1 MVNINMANIDDTKH
15 LLVSDSN
22 EISQQM
28 DSKRLSISDLAEMMQ
43 NDLFKKH
50 LNIMGR
56 YLPRT
61 QYEIRSGLIS
71 DRLDIA

>member
-28 DSKRLSISDLAEMMQ
+28 DSKRLSISDLVEMM
-43 NDLFKKH
+43 
-50 LNIMGR
+50 
-56 YLPRT
+56 
-61 QYEIRSGLIS
+61 
-71 DRLDIA
+71 